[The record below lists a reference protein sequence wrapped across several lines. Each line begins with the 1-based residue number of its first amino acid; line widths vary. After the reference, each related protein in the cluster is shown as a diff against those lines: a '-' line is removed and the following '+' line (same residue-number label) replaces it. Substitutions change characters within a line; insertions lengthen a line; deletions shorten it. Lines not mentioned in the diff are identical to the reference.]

1 MALVSTMLTRVFFVY
16 TLYMAMLYKRQKI
29 LYQNMLQPNLLS
41 EGVRLG
47 LSQKKIP
54 TG

>member
-1 MALVSTMLTRVFFVY
+1 MALVSIVLTRAFFVY
-16 TLYMAMLYKRQKI
+16 TLYIVVVYRQQEI
-29 LYQNMLQPNLLS
+29 NYLNMLQPNLLL

>member
-1 MALVSTMLTRVFFVY
+1 
-16 TLYMAMLYKRQKI
+16 MLYKRQKI
-29 LYQNMLQPNLLS
+29 LFHNMLHPNLLS

>member
-1 MALVSTMLTRVFFVY
+1 MALVSIVLTRAFFVY

-29 LYQNMLQPNLLS
+29 LLHNMQPNLLS

>member
-1 MALVSTMLTRVFFVY
+1 
-16 TLYMAMLYKRQKI
+16 MLYKRQEI
-29 LYQNMLQPNLLS
+29 DHQNMLQPNLLL